1 MQARAGAAFATA
13 LLVVLAATVTVTV
26 RRPRSAALLGTWE
39 EPHGIGIDEE
49 PYSSPANLWL
59 YWGSTTNRRMTGSG
73 EKIRHIFKM
82 GTIQGAEWRDPKF
95 LRKITG
101 SLFRALSEKCC
112 ISLLFPP
119 FEWDFPIYNPSKAIA
134 QRMRSFVA
142 NGNAMIF
149 TGGTM
154 DFEFINRYF
163 FYNLEAADGNFSPG
177 PFPLLPQF
185 NGLSSQQTSLL
196 QPAPR
201 VLPQKGIAVT
211 AVKKH
216 SLPSGSTVIYG
227 SPHTSPV
234 FLIKFCMAENPKNGP
249 SVTLPPVK
257 VLPRDCAAS
266 ARAGR
271 PCSCGNICFLGYNY
285 VEQYPGRWDDALKV
299 MVDVCSQ
306 TPPENADPH
315 NYFPPG
321 DGQEA
326 QAEEKRVEDS
336 WQEYQL
342 GAEDPAAEKAAH
354 AAWADVVE
362 ARHMAGGLGGSRGGV
377 LVDNPNGASGPVR
390 GTQMGAAQTQF
401 HSAVP
406 PGQVKAVLPAGGPES
421 EKEKGLAAVELEMR
435 TIAQQLHSLAA
446 SGSALYARRVAAHM
460 RRLRHRARHTAPEEA
475 GHQGA
480 GAARGLARAGA
491 GRGVGEGKHASGS
504 DTRGARGR
512 CGPLCQLR
520 HFVQRDYAIAAPAS
534 V

>member
-1 MQARAGAAFATA
+1 MPCSTWRAERKREGEREREGERGRER
-13 LLVVLAATVTVTV
+13 VLA
-26 RRPRSAALLGTWE
+26 P
-39 EPHGIGIDEE
+39 
-49 PYSSPANLWL
+49 
-59 YWGSTTNRRMTGSG
+59 
-73 EKIRHIFKM
+73 
-82 GTIQGAEWRDPKF
+82 
-95 LRKITG
+95 
-101 SLFRALSEKCC
+101 LFRALSEKCC
-112 ISLLFPP
+112 VSLLFPP

-306 TPPENADPH
+306 TPPENFDPH

-446 SGSALYARRVAAHM
+446 SGSALYARR
-460 RRLRHRARHTAPEEA
+460 
-475 GHQGA
+475 
-480 GAARGLARAGA
+480 RGLARAGA
-491 GRGVGEGKHASGS
+491 GRGMGEGKHASGS

-520 HFVQRDYAIAAPAS
+520 HFVQRD
-534 V
+534 